1 MARKLKFIIVCC
13 LLVVYYK
20 CKSQE
25 KPNIL
30 WIVCEDQS
38 LFFSSYGDSI
48 AKTPNIDEL
57 ALEGTVY
64 ENFYA
69 VSPVAPLVEAV

>member
-1 MARKLKFIIVCC
+1 MVRKLKFIIVCSF
-13 LLVVYYK
+13 LIFNSEY
-20 CKSQE
+20 KSQE

-48 AKTPNIDEL
+48 AKTPNIDGL
-57 ALEGTVY
+57 AFMQYRL
-64 ENFYA
+64 F
-69 VSPVAPLVEAV
+69 APLVEAV

>member
-1 MARKLKFIIVCC
+1 M
-13 LLVVYYK
+13 VY
-20 CKSQE
+20 CEFNSQE
-25 KPNIL
+25 NPNIL

-57 ALEGTVY
+57 ALETKDSGVNVLETY
-64 ENFYA
+64 DITNI
-69 VSPVAPLVEAV
+69 VEM